1 MVSSSGGALNQKNNW
16 HERVKFALLTLSF
29 SFVVAAYTIAKEL
42 KDSIFISI
50 VGEEYL
56 AKAKLFVIFFLI
68 PAVFLYSYLVDR
80 YRRYQL
86 LSFYCFFYGASLLLS
101 AFLLG
106 NNSVGLH
113 NTDTSPW
120 RIFGWVFYFLIEG
133 FSPFIVG
140 VFWAFASSIASPD
153 EAKNYYGL
161 MVAGSKVG
169 GMLGAIASWYLLSHL
184 FLLSSWFDLSTCDV
198 VAHQLLLVL
207 IAVLLLFV
215 PALIKVLMV
224 VVPGRLLH
232 GYEAVYKAEKAQ
244 ARRGEQ
250 VTGIISGLKS
260 LIQSPYLFGIF
271 GLVFFY
277 ESLNVILNLQR
288 LHLLKA
294 DATDVAGQLDRAAFT
309 ASLFEQRFWM
319 HAFGFVLSL
328 IGANII
334 MKRLGEK
341 ASLLAVPALMSL
353 LLIYFLVMHDSASLL
368 QVFIGLGAVNYAL
381 SSPLRESLYIPTL
394 KDVKFKAKSWVDTFG
409 TKISKASGSVFSDIA
424 WNILP
429 GTSMFFVVYGSFF
442 TVLIGAW
449 FMTAYFLG
457 KKYEMAVSKNE
468 IIQ

>member
-1 MVSSSGGALNQKNNW
+1 MVSSSGDALNQKNSW
-16 HERVKFALLTLSF
+16 YEKVKFGLLTLSF
-29 SFVVAAYTIAKEL
+29 SFVVASYTIAKEL

-68 PAVFLYSYLVDR
+68 PAVFLYSYLVDK

-86 LSFYCFFYGASLLLS
+86 LSFYCVFYGISLLLC
-101 AFLLG
+101 ALLLG
-106 NNSVGLH
+106 NSHIGLY

-120 RIFGWVFYFLIEG
+120 RLFGWVFYFLIEG
-133 FSPFIVG
+133 FSPFVVG

-161 MVAGSKVG
+161 MVAGSKIG
-169 GMLGAIASWYLLSHL
+169 GMLGAAASWYLLSHL
-184 FLLSSWFDLSTCDV
+184 LLLLPGFDLASGDV

-207 IAVLLLFV
+207 VALLLLVV
-215 PALIKVLMV
+215 PMLIQVLMTF
-224 VVPGRLLH
+224 VPGRLLH

-294 DATDVAGQLDRAAFT
+294 DATDLAGQLDRAAFT
-309 ASLFEQRFWM
+309 ASLFQQRFWM
-319 HAFGFVLSL
+319 HAFGLVLSL

-341 ASLLAVPALMSL
+341 ASLLAVPAFISI
-353 LLIYFLVMHDSASLL
+353 LLIYFLIMHDSTSLL

-424 WNILP
+424 WNVLP
-429 GTSMFFVVYGSFF
+429 GTGMFFLVYGSFF
-442 TVLIGAW
+442 SLLIGAW
-449 FMTAYFLG
+449 FLTSYFLG